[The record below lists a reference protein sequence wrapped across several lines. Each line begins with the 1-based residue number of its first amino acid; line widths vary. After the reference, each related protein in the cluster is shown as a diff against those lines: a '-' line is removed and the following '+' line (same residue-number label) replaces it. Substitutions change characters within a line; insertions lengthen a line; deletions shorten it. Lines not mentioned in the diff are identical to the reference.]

1 MGDPELVEYYT
12 RALRGGFTRAFG
24 SRVSEAHEQAMLE
37 SLLGSAERLAEQ
49 LDHSILDAPWLRA
62 EAMKIVD
69 EWIHQPG
76 ETLELGDLRE
86 SLSPMFSASR
96 ALTIARSETANVYN
110 GAFAAG
116 LRAHGWT
123 HITWIAADDACPECS
138 EMDGQTI
145 SLAEYEADPT
155 LHPNC
160 SCSGEPSMGDDD
172 EAAPEEEEAE

>member
-1 MGDPELVEYYT
+1 MADPELVEYYT

-24 SRVSEAHEQAMLE
+24 SRVGAAHEEAMLG

-76 ETLELGDLRE
+76 EELSLSDLRT
-86 SLSPMFSASR
+86 SLEPMFSPSR
-96 ALTIARSETANVYN
+96 AMTIARTETANVYN

-123 HITWIAADDACPECS
+123 HVTWIAAGDACEECAAL
-138 EMDGQTI
+138 DGETM
-145 SLAEYEADPT
+145 SLSEYEQNAT
-155 LHPNC
+155 MHPNC
-160 SCSGEPSMGDDD
+160 SCSCEPAGGDEEGADEGEEP
-172 EAAPEEEEAE
+172 EA